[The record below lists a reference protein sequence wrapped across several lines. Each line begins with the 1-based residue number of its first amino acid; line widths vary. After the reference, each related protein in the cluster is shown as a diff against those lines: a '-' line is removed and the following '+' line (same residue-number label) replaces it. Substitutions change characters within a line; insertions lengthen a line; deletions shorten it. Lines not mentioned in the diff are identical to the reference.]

1 MTKKNDTTL
10 LQCSNSLLAIR
21 DTLET
26 LGGKWKLQILHYL
39 IAHESET
46 NTFKKIER
54 GINGISA
61 KMLSKELKEL
71 TGNQLVS
78 RKVNTGKPTT
88 VEYAITEYGKST
100 DEITRELVEWGINHR
115 KRILGK

>member
-1 MTKKNDTTL
+1 MNNNPDL
-10 LQCSNSLLAIR
+10 AVCNQNLLAMR
-21 DTLET
+21 DTLDI

-39 IAHESET
+39 TANENND

-54 GINGISA
+54 GISGISA
-61 KMLSKELKEL
+61 KMLSKELKDLEQ
-71 TGNQLVS
+71 NELVS
-78 RKVNTGKPTT
+78 RKVISGKPVT

-100 DEITRELVEWGINHR
+100 GIITQKLVDWGITHR